1 MSQEQKAKKYN
12 RKKIFIEITETILL
26 IIFLTFFMAFGWSL
40 SIKNFLSAF
49 TSSFWLLNGL
59 YCLTLLVMIT
69 LLSSPFDYYSGF
81 YLEHKYELSTQ
92 NFASW
97 IIDQL
102 KGLALTLVFG
112 LIIVEI
118 IYGLMRSFPSF
129 WWLITAG
136 ILSGIFII
144 LTKLAPV
151 LLMPIFF
158 KFRPLSDSDLEA
170 RILELTKKLNTKI
183 SGIFE
188 MDLSK
193 KSKTANAALAGIG
206 KTRRIVLSDTLL
218 NNYDHDEIEVIMAH
232 ELGHHIY
239 NHLWKG
245 IFIQSI
251 LILALLFII
260 ALTLNSG
267 VTWFHLKGIYDIA
280 GLPYLIFI
288 SIIFSFILLPF
299 VNLYLRRLEYQA
311 DQFGVSLTGKKEAFI
326 GALEKLSQQ
335 NLSEKEPNPIIEFIF
350 HSHPSISKR
359 INRLLNNRL
368 LNNGQN
374 QSTPKG

>member
-1 MSQEQKAKKYN
+1 
-12 RKKIFIEITETILL
+12 
-26 IIFLTFFMAFGWSL
+26 
-40 SIKNFLSAF
+40 
-49 TSSFWLLNGL
+49 
-59 YCLTLLVMIT
+59 
-69 LLSSPFDYYSGF
+69 
-81 YLEHKYELSTQ
+81 
-92 NFASW
+92 
-97 IIDQL
+97 
-102 KGLALTLVFG
+102 
-112 LIIVEI
+112 
-118 IYGLMRSFPSF
+118 
-129 WWLITAG
+129 
-136 ILSGIFII
+136 
-144 LTKLAPV
+144 
-151 LLMPIFF
+151 
-158 KFRPLSDSDLEA
+158 
-170 RILELTKKLNTKI
+170 
-183 SGIFE
+183 

-260 ALTLNSG
+260 SLILNSG
-267 VTWFHLKGIYDIA
+267 VIWFHLQGIYDIA
-280 GLPYLIFI
+280 GLPYLVFI
-288 SIIFSFILLPF
+288 STIFSLILLPF

-311 DQFGVSLTGKKEAFI
+311 DQFGVSVTGKKEAFI
-326 GALEKLSQQ
+326 RALEKLSQQ

>member
-1 MSQEQKAKKYN
+1 MNQEKKAKEYN
-12 RKKIFIEITETILL
+12 RKKIGIEITETFLL
-26 IIFLTFFMAFGWSL
+26 ILFLALFMALGWSL
-40 SIKNFLSAF
+40 STKNFLSF
-49 TSSFWLLNGL
+49 ITSSFWLLNGL
-59 YCLTLLVMIT
+59 YCLTLLLMIT

-92 NFASW
+92 NFTSW

-158 KFRPLSDSDLEA
+158 KFHPLSDSDLEA
-170 RILELTKKLNTKI
+170 RIMELTKKLHTKI

-188 MDLSK
+188 MNLSK

-251 LILALLFII
+251 LILTLLFII
-260 ALTLNSG
+260 SLSLNSG

-288 SIIFSFILLPF
+288 SILFSLILLPF

-311 DQFGVSLTGKKEAFI
+311 DQFGVSVTGKKEAFI
-326 GALEKLSQQ
+326 RALEKLSQQ

-359 INRLLNNRL
+359 IHRLET
-368 LNNGQN
+368 NGQN
-374 QSTPKG
+374 QSTTKG

>member
-1 MSQEQKAKKYN
+1 MSQEQKAKEYN
-12 RKKIFIEITETILL
+12 RKKIVIEITETILL

-81 YLEHKYELSTQ
+81 YLEHRYELSTQ

-118 IYGLMRSFPSF
+118 IYGLIRSFPSF

-260 ALTLNSG
+260 SLSLNSG

-288 SIIFSFILLPF
+288 SMIFSLILLPF

-326 GALEKLSQQ
+326 RALEKLSQQ

-359 INRLLNNRL
+359 INRLLNNY
-368 LNNGQN
+368 
-374 QSTPKG
+374 